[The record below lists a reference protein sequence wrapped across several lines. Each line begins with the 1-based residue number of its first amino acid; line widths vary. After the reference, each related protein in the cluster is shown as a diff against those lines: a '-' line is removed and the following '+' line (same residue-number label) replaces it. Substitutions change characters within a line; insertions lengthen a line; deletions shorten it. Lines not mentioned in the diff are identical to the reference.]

1 MDTIRSLAA
10 NPHFLDA
17 TMPHPS
23 DKVQSVPNNKE
34 TAQ

>member
-1 MDTIRSLAA
+1 MNTIENLAA
-10 NPHFLDA
+10 HPYFLDA